1 MKPQKLILCGWGPY
15 KEETVIDFTK
25 LNTDLFLI
33 TGPTGAGKTTLF
45 DAIAYALYGTL
56 SGEVREKGTVRSDFA
71 DENTK
76 TFAELFMSHKGKDYH
91 ILRNPE
97 YMRPKK
103 KKNGENAYTREKENA
118 ALTLPDGSIIAGNQ
132 DVTMKVEEILGMDG
146 KQFRQISMIAQG
158 EFARML
164 FANPAEKTAIF
175 RELFGTGI
183 YAAVQNGLKERSAG
197 LYRDYM
203 NYKHKMEEDVALL
216 DLEEEEWKTLI
227 SYEQPDYTAIEQY
240 LGQFLN
246 KLEIETETGKKEEA
260 KVQSELLTLRE
271 ELTRIKEWNK
281 RFDELDES
289 KVRLEKL
296 EAGEEVIEKKKT
308 QIKVLQAT
316 KILVLE
322 EKAVLQKEQALV
334 QEGRRLETLEK
345 KYQSCLAKMKNLD
358 VISAYKEDIREA
370 YLLRT
375 NMEENSKALLDNCKK
390 TEQINSSNISAK
402 EEYLAAQKEFEQAR
416 AGFEEA
422 DKRYKNAAIGIAA
435 QYVEE
440 GKPCPVCGSLHHPH
454 IAEIAK
460 EIPDKNQ
467 LEELQK
473 QAEKA
478 GERAAHLYET
488 VLDYQKELE
497 ILAGAGRELQKIYE
511 ELRQKEKAMPDFV
524 LDYVNSEKQKVFEEK
539 LIAYVEMR
547 TKAEEIEKQKAES
560 VAEYEEKQKESLLL
574 RQNFIL
580 KLQDA
585 GFENMENYT
594 YAVGILDKL
603 DGLERE
609 VNGYRE
615 ELFAARKLYEH
626 LEESLKGKE
635 RSEQDGTE
643 QLFLQKQGCL
653 EEVRNR
659 MQKKH
664 TQAEQIRRSLS
675 GICEN
680 KRRAESIRAEYGVVK
695 DLDDM
700 ANGNNSRR
708 LVFEQYVLAGYFEQI
723 LKAANL
729 RLFSMTDG
737 RYELIRAKQVS
748 DGRRKD
754 NLEILVMDYY
764 TGKERSVKTLSGGE
778 VFKASLALALGM
790 SDCIQAHNGGIEVET
805 LFIDEGFGA
814 LDEESLEQSCMV
826 LQSLADTN
834 RMIGIISH
842 VPELRERIDSQ
853 IIIEKKNF
861 GSSVTVRA

>member
-1 MKPQKLILCGWGPY
+1 MKPQRLILCGWGPY
-15 KEETVIDFTK
+15 KDETVIDFTK
-25 LNTDLFLI
+25 LNTELFLI

-76 TFAELFMSHKGKDYH
+76 TFVELFMTHKGKQYR

-97 YMRPKK
+97 YLRPKK
-103 KKNGENAYTREKENA
+103 KKSGGNAYTREKENA
-118 ALTLPDGSIIAGNQ
+118 ALTLPDGSLIAGNQ
-132 DVTMKVEEILGMDG
+132 DVTIRVEEILGMDS

-175 RELFGTGI
+175 RELFGTGV
-183 YAAVQNGLKERSAG
+183 YAAVQNRLKERSAG

-203 NYKHKMEEDVALL
+203 NFKHKMEEDASLL
-216 DLEEEEWKTLI
+216 DLEEEEWKALI
-227 SYEQPDYTAIEQY
+227 SHEQPDYEAVEQY
-240 LGQFLN
+240 LRQSLD
-246 KLEIETETGKKEEA
+246 KLKMEISSGKKEEA
-260 KVQSELLTLRE
+260 KAQNELLKLRE
-271 ELTRIKEWNK
+271 ELTRIKELNK

-289 KVRLEKL
+289 KFRLEELTVQK
-296 EAGEEVIEKKKT
+296 GIIQEKKE
-308 QIKVLQAT
+308 QIAVLQAA

-322 EKAVLQKEQALV
+322 EKSVLQKEQSAA

-345 KYQSCLAKMKNLD
+345 DYQNCLAEMKSLD
-358 VISAYKEDIREA
+358 EVNAYKEDIREA
-370 YLLRT
+370 YLLYAH
-375 NMEENSKALLDNCKK
+375 MEENSRELLDNKQK
-390 TEQINSSNISAK
+390 TEKINSSNVRAK

-416 AGFEEA
+416 NSYEEA

-440 GKPCPVCGSLHHPH
+440 GKPCPVCGSLHHPN
-454 IAEIAK
+454 IARIAK
-460 EIPDKNQ
+460 EIPDKKQ
-467 LEELQK
+467 LEELRQ

-478 GERAAHLYET
+478 RESAAHLYET

-497 ILAGAGRELQKIYE
+497 ILAGTQQELLKIHGK
-511 ELRQKEKAMPDFV
+511 LQQKEK
-524 LDYVNSEKQKVFEEK
+524 LISDYVLGYVNTVKQEEFEKK
-539 LIAYVEMR
+539 LITYVEMR
-547 TKAEEIEKQKAES
+547 SKAEEIQKQKELSAG
-560 VAEYEEKQKESLLL
+560 EYEEKQKDSLLL
-574 RQNFIL
+574 RKNFVL

-585 GFENMENYT
+585 GFDSKESYT
-594 YAVGILDKL
+594 AAVGMLDKL
-603 DGLERE
+603 DALEQD
-609 VNGYRE
+609 VNEYRE
-615 ELFAARKLYEH
+615 KLIAAKKLYEH
-626 LEESLKGKE
+626 LDESLKDRKRTSKE
-635 RSEQDGTE
+635 GTE
-643 QLFLQKQGCL
+643 QLFLQKQSTL
-653 EEVRNR
+653 EEVRSR

-664 TQAEQIRRSLS
+664 TQAEQIRRSLA
-675 GICEN
+675 GISEN
-680 KRRAESIRAEYGVVK
+680 RKQAESVRAEYGIVK
-695 DLDDM
+695 DLDDL

-708 LVFEQYVLAGYFEQI
+708 LVFEQFVLAGYFEQI

-729 RLFSMTDG
+729 RLFNMTDG
-737 RYELIRAKQVS
+737 RYELIRSKQVS

-778 VFKASLALALGM
+778 VFKASLTLALGM

-826 LQSLADTN
+826 LQSLADTR

-842 VPELRERIDSQ
+842 VPELRERIESQ

-861 GSSVTVRA
+861 GSSVTMRT

>member
-15 KEETVIDFTK
+15 KDETVIDFTK
-25 LNTDLFLI
+25 LNTELFLI
-33 TGPTGAGKTTLF
+33 TGPTGAGKTTIF

-71 DENTK
+71 DENTR
-76 TFAELFMSHKGKDYH
+76 TFVELFMTHKGKQYR

-97 YMRPKK
+97 YLRPKK
-103 KKNGENAYTREKENA
+103 KKSGENAYTKEKENA
-118 ALTLPDGSIIAGNQ
+118 ALTLPDGSLIAGNQ
-132 DVTMKVEEILGMDG
+132 DVTVKMEEILGMDS

-164 FANPAEKTAIF
+164 FANPIEKTAIF

-203 NYKHKMEEDVALL
+203 NFKHKMEEDVSLL
-216 DLEEEEWKTLI
+216 DLEEEEWKVLI
-227 SYEQPDYTAIEQY
+227 SHEQPDYEAAEQY
-240 LGQFLN
+240 LGQFSD
-246 KLEIETETGKKEEA
+246 KLKMEISSGKKEEA
-260 KVQSELLTLRE
+260 KAQNELLKLRE
-271 ELTRIKEWNK
+271 ELTRIKELNK

-289 KVRLEKL
+289 KLRLEELAAK
-296 EAGEEVIEKKKT
+296 EEIIQKKKE
-308 QIKVLQAT
+308 QIVVLQAA
-316 KILVLE
+316 KMLVLE
-322 EKAVLQKEQALV
+322 EKAVLHKEQSAA
-334 QEGRRLETLEK
+334 QEGRRFETLEK
-345 KYQSCLAKMKNLD
+345 NYQNCLAEMKSLEEVN
-358 VISAYKEDIREA
+358 AHKEDIREA
-370 YLLRT
+370 YLLQAHK
-375 NMEENSKALLDNCKK
+375 EENGNKLLDNKQK
-390 TEQINSSNISAK
+390 TEKINSSNIRAK
-402 EEYLAAQKEFEQAR
+402 EEYLAAQNEFEQAR
-416 AGFEEA
+416 NSYEEA

-440 GKPCPVCGSLHHPH
+440 GKPCPVCGSLHHPN
-454 IAEIAK
+454 IAGIAK
-460 EIPDKNQ
+460 EIPDKKQ
-467 LEELQK
+467 LEELQQ

-478 GERAAHLYET
+478 RERATHLYET

-497 ILAGAGRELQKIYE
+497 ILACTRQELQKIHE
-511 ELRQKEKAMPDFV
+511 KLQQKEKMIS
-524 LDYVNSEKQKVFEEK
+524 DYVLGYVNTVKQELFEKK
-539 LIAYVEMR
+539 LITYVEMR
-547 TKAEEIEKQKAES
+547 SKAEEIQKQKELSAG
-560 VAEYEEKQKESLLL
+560 EYEEKQKESLLL
-574 RQNFIL
+574 RENFAL

-585 GFENMENYT
+585 GFNSKESYT
-594 YAVGILDKL
+594 DAVGMLDKL
-603 DGLERE
+603 DALEQDISE
-609 VNGYRE
+609 YRE
-615 ELFAARKLYEH
+615 NLIAARRLYEH
-626 LEESLKGKE
+626 LEESLKGRKRTSKE
-635 RSEQDGTE
+635 GTE
-643 QLFLQKQGCL
+643 QLFLQKQANL
-653 EEVRNR
+653 EEVRSR

-664 TQAEQIRRSLS
+664 TQAEQIRRSLA

-680 KRRAESIRAEYGVVK
+680 RKQAENIRAEYGIVK
-695 DLDDM
+695 DLDDL

-708 LVFEQYVLAGYFEQI
+708 LVFEQFVLAGYFEQI

-729 RLFSMTDG
+729 RLFNMTDG
-737 RYELIRAKQVS
+737 RYELIRSKQVS

-842 VPELRERIDSQ
+842 VPELRERIESQ

-861 GSSVTVRA
+861 GSGVTIRT